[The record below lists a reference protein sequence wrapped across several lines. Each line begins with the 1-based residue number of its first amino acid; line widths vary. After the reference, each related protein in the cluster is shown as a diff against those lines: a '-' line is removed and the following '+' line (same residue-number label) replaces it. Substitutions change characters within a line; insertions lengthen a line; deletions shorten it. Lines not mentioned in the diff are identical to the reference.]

1 MVQLDEALKLSKKMR
16 EEEQTAKTALQTILQ
31 QLDTVCELPHWSYT
45 REFELGILTAAKDL
59 LTRVHDGL
67 Q

>member
-1 MVQLDEALKLSKKMR
+1 MTQLDKALELSKKMR
-16 EEEQTAKTALQTILQ
+16 EEEQTAKIALQTILR
-31 QLDTVCELPHWSYT
+31 QLDAVCKLDLWSYT

-59 LTRVHDGL
+59 LTSVHNEL